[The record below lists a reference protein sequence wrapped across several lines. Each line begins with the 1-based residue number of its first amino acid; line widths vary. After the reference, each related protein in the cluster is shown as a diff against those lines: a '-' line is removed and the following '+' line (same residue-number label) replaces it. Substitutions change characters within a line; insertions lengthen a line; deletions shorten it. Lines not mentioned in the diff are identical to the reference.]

1 MTATPRATV
10 PADGVCWITGASS
23 GIGRAVA
30 LAHARAGWTV
40 AATARREADLVSLAA
55 EAAGLPG
62 RIVAHVGDVVDAA
75 GMANVVQSITTA
87 HGPIARALL
96 NAGVYI
102 PTRPST
108 MVLDDYRRSFDV
120 NLMGTVNSL
129 AAVLPG
135 MLARGVGQIAITS
148 SVAGYG
154 GLPTSAA
161 YGATKA
167 GLINLAASLK
177 FDLDNTGVLIQVINP
192 GFVETPAT
200 DKNPFEMPFLMKQEA
215 AAERVL
221 SGLATSRFEIT
232 FPRRFAL
239 ILKALNLLPYGAY
252 FALVSRA
259 TGWRGKKD

>member
-1 MTATPRATV
+1 MTERPRVAV

-23 GIGRAVA
+23 GIGRSVA

-40 AATARREADLVSLAA
+40 AATARREADLIALSRD
-55 EAAGLPG
+55 AAGLPG
-62 RIVAHVGDVVDAA
+62 RIVAHPGDVSDAE
-75 GMANVVQSITTA
+75 GMAGVARAIEAT
-87 HGPIARALL
+87 HGPVARALL

-102 PTRPST
+102 PTRPAT
-108 MVLDDYRRSFDV
+108 MALDDYRRSFDV
-120 NLMGTVNSL
+120 NLMGTVNCL
-129 AAVLPG
+129 AAVLPA
-135 MLARGVGQIAITS
+135 MLKRGTGQIAITS

-177 FDLDNTGVLIQVINP
+177 FDLDNAGVLIQVINP

-200 DKNPFEMPFLMKQEA
+200 DKNPFAMPFLMKQED

-221 SGLATSRFEIT
+221 RGLASTRFEIT
-232 FPRRFAL
+232 FPRRFAY

-259 TGWRGKKD
+259 TGWKGKTD